1 MRLVIQM
8 IYTMCTVSINVN
20 DAVMRQI
27 NPTLTN
33 RECIK
38 QWLQHQVDMMIA
50 RMVEED
56 DETMDLEISN
66 DMTIEELYDAIE
78 QDVKNIYAD
87 GAL

>member
-1 MRLVIQM
+1 
-8 IYTMCTVSINVN
+8 MCTVSINVN
-20 DAVMRQI
+20 DAVMRRI
-27 NPTLTN
+27 NPSLTN
-33 RECIK
+33 RERIK

-66 DMTIEELYDAIE
+66 DMTIEELYDVIE

>member
-1 MRLVIQM
+1 
-8 IYTMCTVSINVN
+8 MCTVSINVN

-27 NPTLTN
+27 NPSLTN
-33 RECIK
+33 RERIK

-66 DMTIEELYDAIE
+66 DMTIEELYDVIE